1 VSEQDRQVIN
11 TRLTALGCPR
21 KYAADGHPIQIEQVA
36 GSRTKKELASENKVS
51 TYILSTPR

>member
-36 GSRTKKELASENKVS
+36 GSRTKKELASENKA
-51 TYILSTPR
+51 